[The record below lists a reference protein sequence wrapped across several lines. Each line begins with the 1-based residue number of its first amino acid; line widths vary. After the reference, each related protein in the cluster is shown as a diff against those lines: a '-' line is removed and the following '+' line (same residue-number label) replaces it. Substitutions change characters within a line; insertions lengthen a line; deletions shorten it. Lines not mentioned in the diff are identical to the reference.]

1 MRRAASCDLQQAH
14 RMPHAAHRLWNAS
27 SVTHLLQVYTTVDT
41 PSQKTSDIFFSFRLL
56 ATFQV
61 GFKLR
66 M

>member
-1 MRRAASCDLQQAH
+1 
-14 RMPHAAHRLWNAS
+14 MPHAAHRLWNAS

-41 PSQKTSDIFFSFRLL
+41 PSQKTSDNLLSFQLL
-56 ATFQV
+56 AAFRV

>member
-41 PSQKTSDIFFSFRLL
+41 PSQKTSDNLLSFQLL
-56 ATFQV
+56 AAFRV